1 MSLQLEM
8 FSALITDIMSSSEPA
23 KGMSSDDFSLTQT
36 ANLDLP
42 EAPTT
47 PSNGIT
53 GTPVSTR
60 ASKRKRDSSPPLFE
74 VTATTADKAESGK
87 NKKVS
92 KLAGKR
98 EAKDT
103 NQEVVDQTTSQA
115 TIHVKPRRKTQSVE
129 SVASR
134 ALSKRT
140 SEAKIASRS
149 SSSASATNKILS
161 RSSSVA
167 SSVLSDQSVAIV
179 VPPSP
184 TVHKPNAPV
193 QASPKPISLL
203 HAHGQKRNNQNK
215 QAQSS
220 PARTHPIQPPMPS
233 IQRVISL
240 PRISDLGSTPATSP
254 TTAISPTVVT
264 SPTRA
269 APPVIMKAAPPPAVR
284 HAPAMSSSPV
294 TRSHCRYHRI
304 SLPKEDGGPRICFLV
319 PGCSLN
325 DRELMVA
332 EEIEDH
338 GDATQEDSLRMIKDI
353 ESLDFDSYLIGTLRQ
368 LVGLDILREQEVFYL
383 PRPGEEVV
391 RKTSP
396 RKERS
401 VVLRGADSS
410 SYAGSPGYSG
420 SIRSPASMKAP
431 TSLTD
436 STSTSLSAFRRRL
449 DSEKDSV
456 SVYSDTE
463 FEPSDGEPLDV
474 KRARPSSPDEQGA
487 GPMGPPP
494 RVQGKRQLKGRRSS
508 KKIEGVHEGDSDD
521 AQSRI
526 GRRMPSRPGTKRR
539 RDSEITAKDDGE
551 EPEPKRLKLRLRV
564 PMFQPLAARDSA
576 T

>member
-1 MSLQLEM
+1 
-8 FSALITDIMSSSEPA
+8 MSSSEPA
-23 KGMSSDDFSLTQT
+23 KEISSDDISLTQE
-36 ANLDLP
+36 ANYNLP
-42 EAPTT
+42 EGSTT
-47 PSNGIT
+47 PSNKIT
-53 GTPVSTR
+53 RTPPITR
-60 ASKRKRDSSPPLFE
+60 ASKRKRDSSPPIFE
-74 VTATTADKAESGK
+74 KVTTTTAEKAEKGK

-98 EAKDT
+98 EEKDT

-134 ALSKRT
+134 ALSKRN
-140 SEAKIASRS
+140 SETKTASRS
-149 SSSASATNKILS
+149 SSGASATLKILGPSS

-167 SSVLSDQSVAIV
+167 SSLLSDQSVA

-184 TVHKPNAPV
+184 TVHKPNVPSV
-193 QASPKPISLL
+193 QSSPKPVSLF

-215 QAQSS
+215 QPQSS
-220 PARTHPIQPPMPS
+220 PARTHPIQPSMPS

-240 PRISDLGSTPATSP
+240 PRINDLGSTPATSP
-254 TTAISPTVVT
+254 TSTTAISPTVVT

-269 APPVIMKAAPPPAVR
+269 TPPIITKAVPAPAVR
-284 HAPAMSSSPV
+284 HTPATSSSLV

-304 SLPKEDGGPRICFLV
+304 SLPREDGGPRVCFLV

-325 DRELMVA
+325 DGKLMA
-332 EEIEDH
+332 GEEIEDH

-353 ESLDFDSYLIGTLRQ
+353 ESLDFDSYLIGILRQ

-401 VVLRGADSS
+401 GVFRGTDSS

-420 SIRSPASMKAP
+420 SVRSPSSMKAP
-431 TSLTD
+431 TSLAD

-449 DSEKDSV
+449 DSEKDAG

-463 FEPSDGEPLDV
+463 LELSDGEPPGA

-487 GPMGPPP
+487 GPMGPPSK
-494 RVQGKRQLKGRRSS
+494 VQGKKQRRR
-508 KKIEGVHEGDSDD
+508 KQIEGVDEGDSDD
-521 AQSRI
+521 PQSRT
-526 GRRMPSRPGTKRR
+526 GRKRPSRSRTKRR
-539 RDSEITAKDDGE
+539 RDSESTAKDE
-551 EPEPKRLKLRLRV
+551 EPEPKKLKLRIR
-564 PMFQPLAARDSA
+564 MSKSQPLAAGTR
-576 T
+576 

>member
-1 MSLQLEM
+1 
-8 FSALITDIMSSSEPA
+8 MSSSEPA
-23 KGMSSDDFSLTQT
+23 KGISSDDISLTQK
-36 ANLDLP
+36 ANHDLP
-42 EAPTT
+42 EGSAT
-47 PSNGIT
+47 PSNGTT
-53 GTPVSTR
+53 GTPTSTR
-60 ASKRKRDSSPPLFE
+60 PSKRKRDSSPTFSE
-74 VTATTADKAESGK
+74 VTATTADKAKKGK

-92 KLAGKR
+92 KLASKR

-103 NQEVVDQTTSQA
+103 DQEVVDQTTSQA
-115 TIHVKPRRKTQSVE
+115 TIHVKPRRKTQSVD

-134 ALSKRT
+134 VLSKRN
-140 SEAKIASRS
+140 SEAKKASRS
-149 SSSASATNKILS
+149 SSRASATLESIGPSS

-184 TVHKPNAPV
+184 TVHKPNAPSV
-193 QASPKPISLL
+193 QTSPKPVSLF

-215 QAQSS
+215 QSQSS
-220 PARTHPIQPPMPS
+220 PARTQPIQSPIPS

-240 PRISDLGSTPATSP
+240 PRVNDLGSTPATSP
-254 TTAISPTVVT
+254 TPAISPTVVT

-269 APPVIMKAAPPPAVR
+269 TPPIITKAVPAPAVR
-284 HAPAMSSSPV
+284 HAPTTSSSLV

-304 SLPKEDGGPRICFLV
+304 SLPKEDGGPRVCFLV

-325 DRELMVA
+325 DEKLMA
-332 EEIEDH
+332 NEEIEDH

-353 ESLDFDSYLIGTLRQ
+353 ESLDFDSYLIGILRQ

-391 RKTSP
+391 RKVSP

-401 VVLRGADSS
+401 GVFKGADSS

-420 SIRSPASMKAP
+420 SIRSPASVKAP
-431 TSLTD
+431 ASLAD

-449 DSEKDSV
+449 DSEKDTG

-463 FEPSDGEPLDV
+463 LELSDGEPPDA

-487 GPMGPPP
+487 APMGPPP
-494 RVQGKRQLKGRRSS
+494 KVQGKRQPKGRR
-508 KKIEGVHEGDSDD
+508 KQIEGTHEGDSDD
-521 AQSRI
+521 PQSRI
-526 GRRMPSRPGTKRR
+526 GRKNPSRPGTKRR
-539 RDSEITAKDDGE
+539 RDSESTAKDE
-551 EPEPKRLKLRLRV
+551 EPESKKLKLRIRV
-564 PMFQPLAARDSA
+564 SKSQPSAR
-576 T
+576 

>member
-1 MSLQLEM
+1 
-8 FSALITDIMSSSEPA
+8 MSSSEPA
-23 KGMSSDDFSLTQT
+23 KGISSDDISLTQK
-36 ANLDLP
+36 ANHDLP
-42 EAPTT
+42 EGSAT
-47 PSNGIT
+47 PSNGTT
-53 GTPVSTR
+53 GTPTSTR
-60 ASKRKRDSSPPLFE
+60 PSKRKRDSSPSLFE
-74 VTATTADKAESGK
+74 KVTATTADKAEKGK

-92 KLAGKR
+92 KLASKR

-103 NQEVVDQTTSQA
+103 DQEVVDQTTSQA
-115 TIHVKPRRKTQSVE
+115 TIHVKPRRKTQSVD

-134 ALSKRT
+134 VLSKRN
-140 SEAKIASRS
+140 SEAKKASRS
-149 SSSASATNKILS
+149 SSRASATLESIGPSS

-184 TVHKPNAPV
+184 TVHKPNAPSV
-193 QASPKPISLL
+193 QTSPKPVSLF

-215 QAQSS
+215 QSQSS
-220 PARTHPIQPPMPS
+220 PARTQPIQSPIPS

-240 PRISDLGSTPATSP
+240 PRVNDLGSTPATSP
-254 TTAISPTVVT
+254 TPAISPTVVT

-269 APPVIMKAAPPPAVR
+269 TPPIITKAVPAPAVR
-284 HAPAMSSSPV
+284 HAPTTSSSLV

-304 SLPKEDGGPRICFLV
+304 SLPKEDGGPRVCFLV

-325 DRELMVA
+325 DEKLMA
-332 EEIEDH
+332 NEEIEDH

-353 ESLDFDSYLIGTLRQ
+353 ESLDFDSYLIGILRQ

-391 RKTSP
+391 RKVSP

-401 VVLRGADSS
+401 GVFKGADSS

-420 SIRSPASMKAP
+420 SIRSPASVKAP
-431 TSLTD
+431 ASLAD

-449 DSEKDSV
+449 DSEKDTG

-463 FEPSDGEPLDV
+463 LELSDGEPPDA

-487 GPMGPPP
+487 APMGPPP
-494 RVQGKRQLKGRRSS
+494 KVQGKRQPKGRR
-508 KKIEGVHEGDSDD
+508 KQIEGTHEGDSDD
-521 AQSRI
+521 PQSRI
-526 GRRMPSRPGTKRR
+526 GRKNPSRPGTKRR
-539 RDSEITAKDDGE
+539 RDSESTAKDE
-551 EPEPKRLKLRLRV
+551 EPESKKLKLRIRV
-564 PMFQPLAARDSA
+564 SKSQPSAR
-576 T
+576 

>member
-1 MSLQLEM
+1 
-8 FSALITDIMSSSEPA
+8 MSSSEPA
-23 KGMSSDDFSLTQT
+23 KEISSDDFSLTLT
-36 ANLDLP
+36 ANHDLP
-42 EAPTT
+42 EGSTT

-60 ASKRKRDSSPPLFE
+60 ASKRKRESSPSPLE
-74 VTATTADKAESGK
+74 KVTAITTDKAEKGK

-92 KLAGKR
+92 NLAGKR
-98 EAKDT
+98 KAEDT
-103 NQEVVDQTTSQA
+103 SQEVVDQTTSQA
-115 TIHVKPRRKTQSVE
+115 TIHVKPRRKPQSVKY
-129 SVASR
+129 VASR
-134 ALSKRT
+134 FLSKRT

-149 SSSASATNKILS
+149 SSGASAAHKILDPSS
-161 RSSSVA
+161 RSSSVT

-184 TVHKPNAPV
+184 TVHKPNALPV
-193 QASPKPISLL
+193 QTSSNPVSLF
-203 HAHGQKRNNQNK
+203 HAHGQKRKNRNK
-215 QAQSS
+215 QPRSS
-220 PARTHPIQPPMPS
+220 PTRTHPIQPSMPS

-240 PRISDLGSTPATSP
+240 PRINDLGPTPATSPATSP
-254 TTAISPTVVT
+254 TTAISSSVVT

-269 APPVIMKAAPPPAVR
+269 APPVVMKAVPSPAVR
-284 HAPAMSSSPV
+284 HALATSSSPV

-304 SLPKEDGGPRICFLV
+304 SLPKEDGGPRVCFLV

-325 DRELMVA
+325 DRELMAA

-353 ESLDFDSYLIGTLRQ
+353 ESLDFDSYLIGILRQ

-401 VVLRGADSS
+401 GVFRGTDSS

-431 TSLTD
+431 TSLAD

-449 DSEKDSV
+449 DSEKDTG

-463 FEPSDGEPLDV
+463 SELSDREPLDA
-474 KRARPSSPDEQGA
+474 KQARPSSPDEQGA

-494 RVQGKRQLKGRRSS
+494 KVQGKRQLKGRRSS
-508 KKIEGVHEGDSDD
+508 KQIEGVREGDSDD

-526 GRRMPSRPGTKRR
+526 GRTKPNLRTGAKRR
-539 RDSEITAKDDGE
+539 RDSEITAKDNGE
-551 EPEPKRLKLRLRV
+551 EPESKRLKLRLRV
-564 PMFQPLAARDSA
+564 SMSQTLAAGDSA